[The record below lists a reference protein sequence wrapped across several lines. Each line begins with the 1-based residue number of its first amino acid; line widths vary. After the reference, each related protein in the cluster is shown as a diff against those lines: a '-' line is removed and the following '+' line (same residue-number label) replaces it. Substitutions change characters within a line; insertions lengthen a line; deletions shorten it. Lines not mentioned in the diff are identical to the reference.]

1 MRQLKLIA
9 RRLLTIVPMLFLVTL
24 VIFSITY
31 LIPGD
36 PAATIAGENA
46 SPADVERIRDEL
58 GLNEPLVTQYFTW
71 MGGVLRGDLGNSLH
85 DGRSVTEVI
94 GARAPATL
102 SLTGASLLVA
112 VVLGV
117 PLGLAAATKL
127 HSLRDKIAMIVASAG
142 VAIPYYWLGL
152 LLVTFLAVQLGWFPA
167 TGYVPLTENPFEWA
181 RHLVLPAIALGLA
194 ASAEIARQTRASVA
208 GVLDLDYVR
217 TARMKGLPKRT
228 VMGKHVMKNAAGPVI
243 TTIGLRASVLL
254 GGTVVV
260 ERVFG
265 IPGLGGTALLA
276 VSGRD
281 IPVIQGIA
289 LLSALFAITVNLVV
303 DLITS
308 YLNPRAEIL

>member
-167 TGYVPLTENPFEWA
+167 TGYVPLTENPLEWA

>member
-1 MRQLKLIA
+1 MRQLKLVG
-9 RRLLTIVPMLFLVTL
+9 RRLLTTVPMVFLVTL
-24 VIFSITY
+24 VIFGITY

-46 SPADVERIRDEL
+46 SPADVERIRGEL
-58 GLNEPLVTQYFTW
+58 GLDEPLVSQYLTW

-85 DGRSVTEVI
+85 DGRSVVEVI

-102 SLTGASLLVA
+102 SLTVAALFVA
-112 VVLGV
+112 VLLGV
-117 PLGLAAATKL
+117 PLGLLAATKL
-127 HSLRDKIAMIVASAG
+127 HSVRDKISMVIASAG
-142 VAIPYYWLGL
+142 VAVPYYWLGL

-167 TGYVPLTENPFEWA
+167 TGYVPLTDSAVGWA
-181 RHLVLPAIALGLA
+181 RHLVLPALALGLA

-208 GVLDLDYVR
+208 DVLQLDYVR
-217 TARMKGLPKRT
+217 TARMKGLPRRT

-254 GGTVVV
+254 GGTVVI

-289 LLSALFAITVNLVV
+289 LLSALFAIVVNLCV